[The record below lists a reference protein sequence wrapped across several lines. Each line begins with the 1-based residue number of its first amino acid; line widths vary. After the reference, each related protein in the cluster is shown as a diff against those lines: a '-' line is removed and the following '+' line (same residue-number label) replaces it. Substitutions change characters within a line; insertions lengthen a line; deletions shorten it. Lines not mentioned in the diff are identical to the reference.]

1 MLEVNQVRS
10 KMHKNKSFQILQNC
24 NESTIMQQSGCKKS
38 QPVHSI
44 DRLCCKGRKPVDRSI
59 LLLLKSI
66 VLKECMAW
74 VLKMWKRFWG

>member
-1 MLEVNQVRS
+1 
-10 KMHKNKSFQILQNC
+10 
-24 NESTIMQQSGCKKS
+24 MQQSRCKKS

-44 DRLCCKGRKPVDRSI
+44 DRLCCNGRKPVDRGI